1 MSITGRAERSL
12 ISRDEYEVVRY
23 THHPA
28 IYDVA
33 DEDLQATRKRLR
45 DLHAKERTLAWE
57 KRRISRG
64 KAEPRGGS
72 FPGTHERPSRRKQVF
87 AAAVKRLNREI
98 ERRAE
103 LAARPRQADIARKAL
118 ALRRE
123 NFVSDTPRDATA
135 HEGMEVIAS
144 RRRRTAVHPGKVGR
158 VSQRTKAAQAKRDAK
173 QGAKRG

>member
-1 MSITGRAERSL
+1 MSIAGRAERSL
-12 ISRDEYEVVRY
+12 ISREEYEVVRL
-23 THHPA
+23 THHPE
-28 IYDVA
+28 IYDVS
-33 DEDLQATRKRLR
+33 DDDLPSTRKRLR
-45 DLHAKERTLAWE
+45 ELHAKERTLAWE

-103 LAARPRQADIARKAL
+103 IAARPSQSEIAKKAL

-123 NFVSDTPRDATA
+123 NFVSTPPGAARAD
-135 HEGMEVIAS
+135 EGMEVIAS
-144 RRRRTAVHPGKVGR
+144 RRRRTSVHPGKVGR

-173 QGAKRG
+173 RGAQG